1 MNQNIQRV
9 AHRGGAQL
17 APENTFAA
25 FLNAL
30 TLPIDAIELDVHL
43 SRDGHLVVFHDNLVH
58 KRTNGHG
65 NMLDLDLAYL
75 RRLDAAARHPGGW
88 PEPQQIP
95 TLSEVLELAKGR
107 VQVYIEIKT
116 SKRGRT
122 YEPYPYIAE
131 KVVEMIRLAG
141 MLDQVLLISFD
152 WMILPVIKSLEPTIE
167 TGMIV
172 SNKELN
178 PRTSDGIQNLIEKT
192 EENGCQWINMDY
204 KLFTTEILQT
214 VHTHGLKLGLWTVN
228 AEADILHFAAAGVDS
243 LTSDRPD
250 LFSVLTV

>member
-1 MNQNIQRV
+1 
-9 AHRGGAQL
+9 
-17 APENTFAA
+17 
-25 FLNAL
+25 
-30 TLPIDAIELDVHL
+30 
-43 SRDGHLVVFHDNLVH
+43 
-58 KRTNGHG
+58 
-65 NMLDLDLAYL
+65 
-75 RRLDAAARHPGGW
+75 
-88 PEPQQIP
+88 
-95 TLSEVLELAKGR
+95 
-107 VQVYIEIKT
+107 
-116 SKRGRT
+116 
-122 YEPYPYIAE
+122 
-131 KVVEMIRLAG
+131 
-141 MLDQVLLISFD
+141 
-152 WMILPVIKSLEPTIE
+152 
-167 TGMIV
+167 MIV